1 MIILFLFK
9 KLMFILRRLQ
19 KYQFFSVFSQ
29 AFFFSLDASNITDRI
44 ARFINDSR
52 FPNCVVKVIEFD
64 GEPNLCIF
72 AANDIEKDTEL
83 RYNYN
88 APGLS
93 WRNKVSSY
101 IISFFSIYALPL
113 LIKYQYWTYQ
123 IEPFTHLTIIVS
135 YYLSVTCDCCQK
147 Q

>member
-1 MIILFLFK
+1 MVCNHFVHSRSFCLYNN
-9 KLMFILRRLQ
+9 FISIYEANVNSQ
-19 KYQFFSVFSQ
+19 KIAKIFFFYFFSL

-52 FPNCVVKVIEFD
+52 FPNCVVKVIEFG

-72 AANDIEKDTEL
+72 AGDDIEEDTEL

-93 WRNKVSSY
+93 WRNKVSS
-101 IISFFSIYALPL
+101 
-113 LIKYQYWTYQ
+113 Q
-123 IEPFTHLTIIVS
+123 
-135 YYLSVTCDCCQK
+135 
-147 Q
+147 